1 MELNSRCTGLALRST
16 RQVQLMWRIARHD
29 TSASAISYR
38 HQMIGL
44 RTGRNVQ
51 KKNWRPHRPPVNER
65 TDETLETK
73 LRTEGNPQIVVRAV
87 VEENV
92 VTRFGPQP
100 NPVREDFNTR
110 SRVNRQIGSTI
121 R

>member
-1 MELNSRCTGLALRST
+1 MT
-16 RQVQLMWRIARHD
+16 RQNCETRYQCRCNQLP
-29 TSASAISYR
+29 
-38 HQMIGL
+38 HQITGL
-44 RTGRNVQ
+44 RTEKTVSRR
-51 KKNWRPHRPPVNER
+51 NWRPHGPPANER
-65 TDETLETK
+65 TDEMLEAK
-73 LRTEGNPQIVVRAV
+73 LRTEGDPQIVVRAV